1 MHAMSVV
8 RRSFQCIQA
17 SEVFALV
24 TCVQEVEIK
33 ITSISE
39 QIHLERPFQ
48 TVVKLQSH
56 VDRQLGP
63 LILTIASGQNLL
75 LFHAAPC
82 LCDENAKISL
92 IVT

>member
-1 MHAMSVV
+1 M
-8 RRSFQCIQA
+8 
-17 SEVFALV
+17 

-63 LILTIASGQNLL
+63 LTLTTASGQNLL

-82 LCDENAKISL
+82 LCDVIAKISL
-92 IVT
+92 IVK

>member
-1 MHAMSVV
+1 MSVA
-8 RRSFQCIQA
+8 RSRCRCIKISIRGIA
-17 SEVFALV
+17 SV

-63 LILTIASGQNLL
+63 LTLTMASGQTLL
-75 LFHAAPC
+75 LFPC
-82 LCDENAKISL
+82 CTLLNGQN
-92 IVT
+92 